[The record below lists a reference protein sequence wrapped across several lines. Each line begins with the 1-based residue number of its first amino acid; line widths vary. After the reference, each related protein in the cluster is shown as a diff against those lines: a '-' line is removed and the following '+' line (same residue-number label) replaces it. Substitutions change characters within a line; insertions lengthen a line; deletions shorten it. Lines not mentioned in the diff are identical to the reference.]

1 MDITL
6 WEEVPHSFCPEDI
19 LQWILH
25 TWPLTLS
32 TQSHFS
38 QLSTPSLDS
47 PCLNSCS
54 SSIFPS
60 KISMNFFSSLF
71 MLPCFCRL
79 SSMSTWRHPIL
90 PSSSLFFI
98 SAAYGQKWGGGV
110 TSQKLVDPHTSILF
124 LKRDVR
130 VAQVCLS
137 VISTFLLSKS
147 NWTSWNGF
155 WCVL

>member
-6 WEEVPHSFCPEDI
+6 REGVPHSFCPEDI

-98 SAAYGQKWGGGV
+98 SAAYGQKWEGGGV
-110 TSQKLVDPHTSILF
+110 RSQKLVSPDTSISF

-130 VAQVCLS
+130 AAQVCFSES
-137 VISTFLLSKS
+137 VIGTFLLSKS
-147 NWTSWNGF
+147 D
-155 WCVL
+155 